1 MKSDADLVAGALDG
15 SPRDFDEIVGRYSAD
30 CLRYAQRLLGRR
42 EDAEDAVQ
50 ETFIATYR
58 ALGRYREQ
66 ESFRPWLF
74 RILVNRCRTLA
85 RRRMRLERHVVRDE
99 IALDRAPGPATT
111 ECDDL
116 GDTLQVAL
124 AALEPLQREAFL
136 LRHGL
141 GLDYAEMSRV
151 TGAGVSALKMRVKRA
166 ADALRPRLEEMLD
179 E

>member
-1 MKSDADLVAGALDG
+1 VKSDAELVAGTLDG
-15 SPRDFDEIVGRYSAD
+15 SPRDFDAIVERYSVD
-30 CLRYAQRLLGRR
+30 CLRYARRLLGRR

-74 RILVNRCRTLA
+74 RILVNQCRTLA
-85 RRRMRLERHVVRDE
+85 RQRGRLEQRVVRDE
-99 IALDRAPGPATT
+99 VAIDRAAGPAH
-111 ECDDL
+111 DGAADL
-116 GDTLQVAL
+116 ADALQVAL
-124 AALEPLQREAFL
+124 SAIEPLQREAFL

-141 GLDYAEMSRV
+141 GLDYVEMSRV

-166 ADALRPRLEEMLD
+166 GDALRPRLEAMLD